1 MFGAPILA
9 EYWCADQY
17 IVQRRLAVRNIDNA
31 RRGTIFG
38 GYLKVLP
45 IFILVIPGGPAYF

>member
-17 IVQRRLAVRNIDNA
+17 IVQRRLAARNIDNA